1 MKKIFGG
8 INLTWP
14 KLVIMAIIMG
24 VYTAIMAMLPIASD
38 TSFSDL
44 AVTFEVWILFGV
56 FIIMNSKS
64 PIDSALKCLVFFVIS
79 QPLIYLVQDV
89 INHSSL
95 FQTYY
100 SNWILWTFSCFPMG
114 FLGYYMKKDKWWG
127 LIILIPILILL
138 GYHLSSYLSETLFS
152 FPRHLLT
159 TIFCIITLIIYPLFI
174 FKNKK
179 IKLCGVVISLIIIV
193 AMFICSM
200 AKPIVYS
207 TDILSSGDEY
217 NFDDTYKVYLVDKKY
232 GDLSIKY
239 EKGIESWMVH
249 AEFKKAGKTEFIL
262 EDSNGNKKV
271 FAISIRRD
279 TYEVVEKK

>member
-1 MKKIFGG
+1 MEKCIMKKIFGG

-24 VYTAIMAMLPIASD
+24 VYTAIMAMLPITSD

-100 SNWILWTFSCFPMG
+100 SR
-114 FLGYYMKKDKWWG
+114 D
-127 LIILIPILILL
+127 
-138 GYHLSSYLSETLFS
+138 
-152 FPRHLLT
+152 
-159 TIFCIITLIIYPLFI
+159 
-174 FKNKK
+174 
-179 IKLCGVVISLIIIV
+179 
-193 AMFICSM
+193 
-200 AKPIVYS
+200 
-207 TDILSSGDEY
+207 
-217 NFDDTYKVYLVDKKY
+217 
-232 GDLSIKY
+232 
-239 EKGIESWMVH
+239 EKGVQP
-249 AEFKKAGKTEFIL
+249 
-262 EDSNGNKKV
+262 
-271 FAISIRRD
+271 
-279 TYEVVEKK
+279 